1 MDAATPPEAT
11 RESARPEAR
20 GSQPLRLTMLAALG
34 VVFGDLG
41 TSPLYTLQTV
51 VQAMDGQVTR
61 AGALGALSLIVWTL
75 IITISIKYCLFVM
88 RADNKGE
95 GGILALMSLIG
106 ASGPGLKPFTVMAL
120 LGAAL
125 IYGDGVITPAI
136 SVLSALE
143 GVNAATDAF
152 KPYVM
157 PAAVLILVALFASQ
171 RFGTERIG
179 RAFGPV
185 MLLWF
190 AVIGL
195 LGLISIVHH
204 PGVLVALDPSHA
216 VRFMMHSG
224 GRGLLVLGG
233 VFLCITG
240 GEALYADMGHFGKR
254 AVRSSWYFIALP
266 ALLLSYAGQT
276 AFVMDNTA
284 VKGNP
289 FFLVAP
295 AWSIYPMVL
304 LATIAT
310 IIASQAIITGSFSM
324 TRQAIQ
330 LGWLPGLAIR
340 QTSDRVYGQIY
351 VPVVNWLLMV
361 ASVSTTIAFGSSDR
375 LASAYGTAVATTMLL
390 TTVLLY
396 QAMAEVW
403 RWPRIVAVLTGGF
416 FFIVDLSFFSAN
428 LLKIEEGGW
437 LPLTLAA
444 LIFVVMTTWRKGM
457 DAIHSELTQTPEEAE
472 RFLAKLKSGAI
483 LRTDGTTVF
492 ITRSNQR
499 VSRLIVDHSRYLG
512 VLPRRTVA
520 LSIRFETTPRIP
532 EPKCTVVEQLADGVW
547 LVVARFGFFEIPDLR
562 AVLNR
567 ATGLDQPIDFDRAR
581 FVAARDLV
589 VRKPRGSALSG
600 WRIGLFAFLYRNAAK
615 IVDRFNLPPQR
626 VVEIARQ
633 IEI

>member
-1 MDAATPPEAT
+1 
-11 RESARPEAR
+11 
-20 GSQPLRLTMLAALG
+20 
-34 VVFGDLG
+34 
-41 TSPLYTLQTV
+41 
-51 VQAMDGQVTR
+51 
-61 AGALGALSLIVWTL
+61 
-75 IITISIKYCLFVM
+75 
-88 RADNKGE
+88 
-95 GGILALMSLIG
+95 
-106 ASGPGLKPFTVMAL
+106 
-120 LGAAL
+120 
-125 IYGDGVITPAI
+125 
-136 SVLSALE
+136 
-143 GVNAATDAF
+143 
-152 KPYVM
+152 
-157 PAAVLILVALFASQ
+157 
-171 RFGTERIG
+171 
-179 RAFGPV
+179 
-185 MLLWF
+185 
-190 AVIGL
+190 
-195 LGLISIVHH
+195 
-204 PGVLVALDPSHA
+204 
-216 VRFMMHSG
+216 MMHSG

-254 AVRSSWYFIALP
+254 AVRCSWYFIALP

-284 VKGNP
+284 AKGNP
-289 FFLVAP
+289 FFLLAP

-396 QAMAEVW
+396 QAMAQGLALAPHCRGPDW
-403 RWPRIVAVLTGGF
+403 RILFHRGSFLLQCQSAEDRGG
-416 FFIVDLSFFSAN
+416 
-428 LLKIEEGGW
+428 GGW

-457 DAIHSELTQTPEEAE
+457 DTIHSELTQTPAEAE

-483 LRTDGTTVF
+483 LRTEGTTVF

-499 VSRLIVDHSRYLG
+499 VSRLIVDHSRYG
-512 VLPRRTVA
+512 GALPRRTVA
-520 LSIRFETTPRIP
+520 LNIRFETTPRIP
-532 EPKCTVVEQLADGVW
+532 EPKCAVVEQLADGVW

-562 AVLNR
+562 AVPQPRHRPGSAHRFRSRALR
-567 ATGLDQPIDFDRAR
+567 CGARPGGAQSAGIGIQQLARRIVRIFVSKRGEDRRSIQPTAATGWSRS
-581 FVAARDLV
+581 
-589 VRKPRGSALSG
+589 RGKSRLQG
-600 WRIGLFAFLYRNAAK
+600 
-615 IVDRFNLPPQR
+615 
-626 VVEIARQ
+626 
-633 IEI
+633 